1 MLRILSVLTH
11 VFVFPF
17 GGLQN
22 FLIFTLPIVGEPAL
36 DLPNLQARF
45 RRKSS
50 LVLRLEVRMI
60 DIIEEPLLEQA
71 RLMRLKRFHPLQ
83 TIVLH
88 VLHGTFRPRGCA
100 HLVLVQHHLQ
110 LVGLILLV

>member
-36 DLPNLQARF
+36 DLPNLKARF

-100 HLVLVQHHLQ
+100 RLVLVQHHLQ